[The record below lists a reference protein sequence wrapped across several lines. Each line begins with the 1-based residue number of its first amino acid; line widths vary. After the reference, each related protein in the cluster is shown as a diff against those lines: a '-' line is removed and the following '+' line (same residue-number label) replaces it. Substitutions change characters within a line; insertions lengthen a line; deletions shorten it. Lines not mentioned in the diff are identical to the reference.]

1 MIHIL
6 WSLQINKNDNK
17 RKNQI
22 FVKEKKFIR
31 YIKNVYLYIIINL
44 LLIHIFFHREN

>member
-17 RKNQI
+17 WKNQI

-31 YIKNVYLYIIINL
+31 YIKCVFIYYY
-44 LLIHIFFHREN
+44 